1 MTNKSPKILV
11 IKSNISELK
20 NVEVFINEVFD
31 AHHINRKNF
40 NNVLLCISEAV
51 INSIEHG
58 NKNDA
63 KKKVSIFVD
72 CESELI
78 CVQVT
83 DEGEGFDMHEIPDPM
98 LKENVKKESGRG
110 IHLIKA
116 LSEQI
121 EYVNKSNSIQFK
133 IKCK

>member
-1 MTNKSPKILV
+1 MTSKPPKILV
-11 IKSNISELK
+11 IKSDISELK
-20 NVEVFINEVFD
+20 RVEDLVNEVFD
-31 AHHINRKNF
+31 SNNINRIHF
-40 NNVLLCISEAV
+40 NSVLLCISEAV

-58 NKNDA
+58 NKNNA

-78 CVQVT
+78 CVQVK
-83 DEGEGFDMHEIPDPM
+83 DEGQGFYIDDIPDPT
-98 LKENVKKESGRG
+98 LKENVIKESGRG
-110 IHLIKA
+110 IHLIRK

-121 EYVNKSNSIQFK
+121 EYIDKSNCIQFK